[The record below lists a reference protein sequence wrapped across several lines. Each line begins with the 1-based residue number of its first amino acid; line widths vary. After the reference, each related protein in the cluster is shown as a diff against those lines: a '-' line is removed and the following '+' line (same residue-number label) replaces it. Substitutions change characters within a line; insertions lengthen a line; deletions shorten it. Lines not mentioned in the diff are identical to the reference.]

1 MDGNIEL
8 PDDLNEDSYM
18 PLQGKFIVN
27 NEPLA
32 PLVIYGV
39 GAFMAFSGNN
49 IYRNRGGCTAVPE
62 NGPIP
67 AGKYWI
73 IDRPTGGI
81 RSQME
86 AWTKDMANTLIGE
99 PSNHNEWF
107 ALYRDDGR
115 IDDYTWIN
123 GVKRGNFRLHPAGGR
138 GASLGC
144 ITLPSYGDFWRIRQ
158 ALLHTTT
165 IPARN
170 SGLNA
175 YGWIEVIANGNTCP

>member
-86 AWTKDMANTLIGE
+86 AWTKDMPT
-99 PSNHNEWF
+99 
-107 ALYRDDGR
+107 R
-115 IDDYTWIN
+115 
-123 GVKRGNFRLHPAGGR
+123 
-138 GASLGC
+138 
-144 ITLPSYGDFWRIRQ
+144 
-158 ALLHTTT
+158 
-165 IPARN
+165 
-170 SGLNA
+170 
-175 YGWIEVIANGNTCP
+175 